1 MQSCQNRRGSPWPH
15 NCRWPRQR
23 SNFPG
28 WRLVLQAY
36 SQHREKEGI
45 DLENLGMKLS
55 LFISLKNVFLSLSC
69 SKKDLLWLVETQR
82 HNSEAGEKKI
92 KIGIR
97 LWKSLRLTLE
107 CVLMGHKF
115 DDFFFPARRE
125 KPEIDKAVFTV
136 RGTDAQRKRSTDLC
150 SSEKQTI
157 RGGGLVQ
164 RTTEEDRPC
173 TPVSMEISR
182 KRLPAAWQASPN
194 GPAAVVGWLFG
205 SEIS

>member
-1 MQSCQNRRGSPWPH
+1 MDSIRCTFILRLGVPFPFLDIVVFGSKGEKMQSCQNRRGSPWPH

-97 LWKSLRLTLE
+97 L
-107 CVLMGHKF
+107 
-115 DDFFFPARRE
+115 
-125 KPEIDKAVFTV
+125 
-136 RGTDAQRKRSTDLC
+136 
-150 SSEKQTI
+150 
-157 RGGGLVQ
+157 
-164 RTTEEDRPC
+164 
-173 TPVSMEISR
+173 
-182 KRLPAAWQASPN
+182 
-194 GPAAVVGWLFG
+194 
-205 SEIS
+205 